1 MKRDQAMDM
10 CSGPLA
16 GKLLIFAIPLMFSGI
31 LQLLFNAA
39 DIIVVGQFTGDQA
52 MAAVGSTS
60 SLNNLIVNLFLGVS
74 AGGSVVVAQYFGMKA
89 WRDVEET
96 VHTAI
101 LLGFIIGVALVFIG
115 IALARPL
122 LTLMGTT
129 ADVIDQSVLYMRI
142 VFLGMPALMVYD
154 FGAGILRAIGD
165 TRRPLLYL
173 FAGGV
178 INVGL
183 NLFFVIVFNLG
194 VAGVAIGTVMSQI
207 TSAALTVR
215 CLVKS
220 DTVCR
225 LTIKNLRIVRHKL
238 FRILRVGLA
247 VGIQSTVFNISNV
260 LIQSAVNSFDNSV
273 LVAGNTASSNIEGF
287 VFTAMQAFYQA
298 SLTFTSQNVGAHKV
312 ERIRPILLWCLLFV
326 TVTGLALGGAAALL
340 GNQLLHI
347 YSPSDEVVAFGL
359 VRLRIICLT
368 YFLDGIMD
376 VVCGSI
382 RGLGPSITPT
392 ITSFLG
398 ACGFRIAWIYTIFA
412 MDRSLTT
419 LYLSYPISW
428 LITLSANVICF
439 IFFFRAWKK
448 RVTPTATA
456 AE

>member
-1 MKRDQAMDM
+1 MKRDQTMDM

-16 GKLLIFAIPLMFSGI
+16 GKLLIFAIPLMLSGI

-39 DIIVVGQFTGDQA
+39 DIIVVGQFTGDRA

-74 AGGSVVVAQYFGMKA
+74 AGGSVVVAQYFGMRA

-96 VHTAI
+96 VHTAV
-101 LLGFIIGVALVFIG
+101 LLGLIIGVALVFVG
-115 IALARPL
+115 VALARPL
-122 LTLMGTT
+122 LALMGTT
-129 ADVIDQSVLYMRI
+129 SDVIDQSVLYMRI

-178 INVGL
+178 INVAL
-183 NLFFVIVFNLG
+183 NLFFVIVCRMG
-194 VAGVAIGTVMSQI
+194 VAGVAIGTVMSQV
-207 TSAALTVR
+207 TSAALTIR

-220 DTVCR
+220 ETVCR
-225 LTIKNLRIVRHKL
+225 LTIRNLRIVRHKL

-247 VGIQSTVFNISNV
+247 VGLQSTVFNISNV
-260 LIQSAVNSFDNSV
+260 LVQSAVNSFDNSV

-298 SLTFTSQNVGAHKV
+298 SLTFTSQNAGAHRA

-340 GNQLLHI
+340 GEPLLHI
-347 YSPSDEVVAFGL
+347 YSPSGEVVAFGL

-392 ITSFLG
+392 VTSFLG
-398 ACGFRIAWIYTIFA
+398 ACGFRIAWIYTVFA

-428 LITLSANVICF
+428 IITASANVICF
-439 IFFFRAWKK
+439 IVFFRSWKK
-448 RVTPTATA
+448 RVEASKA
-456 AE
+456 K

>member
-1 MKRDQAMDM
+1 MKRDQTMDM

-16 GKLLIFAIPLMFSGI
+16 GKLLIFAIPLMLSGI

-39 DIIVVGQFTGDQA
+39 DIIVVGQFTGDRA

-74 AGGSVVVAQYFGMKA
+74 AGGSVVVAQYFGMRA

-96 VHTAI
+96 VHTAV
-101 LLGFIIGVALVFIG
+101 LLGLIIGVALVFVG
-115 IALARPL
+115 VALARPL
-122 LTLMGTT
+122 LALMGTT
-129 ADVIDQSVLYMRI
+129 SDVIDQSVLYMRI

-178 INVGL
+178 INVAL
-183 NLFFVIVFNLG
+183 NLFFVIVCRMG
-194 VAGVAIGTVMSQI
+194 VAGVAIGTVMSQV
-207 TSAALTVR
+207 TSAALTIR

-220 DTVCR
+220 ETVCR
-225 LTIKNLRIVRHKL
+225 LTIRNLRIVRHKL

-247 VGIQSTVFNISNV
+247 VGLQSTVFNISNV
-260 LIQSAVNSFDNSV
+260 LVQSAVNSFDNSV

-298 SLTFTSQNVGAHKV
+298 SLTFTSQNAGAHRA

-340 GNQLLHI
+340 GEPLLHI

-392 ITSFLG
+392 VTSFLG
-398 ACGFRIAWIYTIFA
+398 ACGFRIAWIYTVFA

-428 LITLSANVICF
+428 IITASANVICF
-439 IFFFRAWKK
+439 IVFFRSWKK
-448 RVTPTATA
+448 RVEASKA
-456 AE
+456 K

>member
-1 MKRDQAMDM
+1 MKRDQTMDM

-16 GKLLIFAIPLMFSGI
+16 GKLLIFAIPLMLSGI

-39 DIIVVGQFTGDQA
+39 DIIVVGQFTGDRA

-74 AGGSVVVAQYFGMKA
+74 AGGSVVVAQYFGMRA

-96 VHTAI
+96 VHTAV
-101 LLGFIIGVALVFIG
+101 LLGLIIGVALVFVG
-115 IALARPL
+115 VALARPL
-122 LTLMGTT
+122 LALMGTT
-129 ADVIDQSVLYMRI
+129 SDVIDQSVLYMRI

-178 INVGL
+178 INVAL
-183 NLFFVIVFNLG
+183 NLFFVIVCRMG
-194 VAGVAIGTVMSQI
+194 VAGVAIGTVMSQV
-207 TSAALTVR
+207 TSAALTIR

-220 DTVCR
+220 ETVCR
-225 LTIKNLRIVRHKL
+225 LTIRNLRIVRHKL

-247 VGIQSTVFNISNV
+247 VGLQSTVFNISNV
-260 LIQSAVNSFDNSV
+260 LVQSAVNSFDNSV

-298 SLTFTSQNVGAHKV
+298 SLTFTSQNAGAHRA

-340 GNQLLHI
+340 GEPLLHI

-382 RGLGPSITPT
+382 RGLGPRITPT
-392 ITSFLG
+392 VTTFLV
-398 ACGFRIAWIYTIFA
+398 ACGFRIAWIYTVFA

-428 LITLSANVICF
+428 IITASANVICF
-439 IFFFRAWKK
+439 IVFFRSWKK
-448 RVTPTATA
+448 RVEASKA
-456 AE
+456 K